1 MSELASESVSHP
13 GDAGGA
19 PRGSA
24 VSRANGVLQPECTP
38 RWLRP
43 LLDGLGDVD
52 AATLSRHRIAPP
64 ADGRRSAVL
73 ILFGDDPATGPDV
86 LLTERASTLRAH
98 AGQVSFPGGSTDPT
112 DVDAVATALREAE
125 EETGLDPAGVLPL
138 AVLPDLFI
146 PPTGFVVTPVLAYWA
161 DPGAVHAVDPGETAA
176 VVRVPVAAL
185 ADPANRLQVR
195 HPSGYTG
202 PAFHVAGL
210 VVWGFTGGLL
220 SSLLRLGGWER
231 PWNATRVWD
240 LDEAWAAARTQGQE
254 VRES

>member
-1 MSELASESVSHP
+1 VSET
-13 GDAGGA
+13 
-19 PRGSA
+19 
-24 VSRANGVLQPECTP
+24 NGVLRPDRTP

-43 LLDGLGDVD
+43 LLGRLDDVD

-73 ILFGDDPATGPDV
+73 ILFADDPVTGPDV

-98 AGQVSFPGGSTDPT
+98 AGQVSVAGGTTAPPT
-112 DVDAVATALREAE
+112 ARAPPPPLREAE
-125 EETGLDPAGVLPL
+125 EETGLDPAGVVPL

-146 PPTGFVVTPVLAYWA
+146 PPTGFVVTPVLGYWA
-161 DPGAVHAVDPGETAA
+161 DPAAVHAVDPGETAA
-176 VVRVPVAAL
+176 VLRVPVAAL

-220 SSLLRLGGWER
+220 SALLRLGGWER